1 MARLALNKSSLN
13 REQRMLRT
21 FERFLPSLDLKR
33 RQLMA
38 EHARAARELGAVRKE
53 IEERTR
59 AIGRD
64 LPMLANTDIALDR
77 LVSIEAVELGEENIV
92 GTRLPVL
99 RSLSIHTSRYPLM
112 AKPHW
117 VDGVVEE
124 LRTVL
129 ELRARERVAVKR
141 LELLG
146 AAVRVITQRVNLF
159 DKVLIP
165 RARRNIK
172 RIRIYLSDSER
183 AGVVTSKIAKGK
195 RARELDAA

>member
-1 MARLALNKSSLN
+1 VRLALNKASLN

-33 RQLMA
+33 RRLMA
-38 EHARAARELGAVRKE
+38 ERARAASALESTREE
-53 IEERTR
+53 IE
-59 AIGRD
+59 AITVNLGQS
-64 LPMLANTDIALDR
+64 LPMLANRDVTLGGM
-77 LVSIEAVELGEENIV
+77 VSIESFDLAEENIV

-99 RSLSIHTSRYPLM
+99 QSVTVAIDRYPLM

-117 VDGVVEE
+117 VDGAVEE
-124 LRTVL
+124 IRKVL
-129 ELRARERVAVKR
+129 ELSTSERVAVKR
-141 LELLG
+141 LELLD

-183 AGVVTSKIAKGK
+183 AGVVTSKIAKEK
-195 RARELDAA
+195 RARQAKAS